1 MNMKNSEFSKKRE
14 EYQEEFDRYVEG
26 QLDQAEIDSL
36 EARLGEDEE
45 AKRCFS
51 EYLHLHAVLQA
62 DGEDLLAEGEGKL
75 IEFPVSQR
83 WLVGLRYA
91 ATVAFLLGCVWLMKG
106 SFSQLEQSG
115 ASGAAPVV
123 ATVEKEEV
131 KVPAVDKA
139 PVVVKGPVVEPVKD
153 PTVATLA
160 DTRECKWAGSSLPTA
175 NGARLGTGRLH
186 LLEGLATVVF
196 DGGAQVT
203 MEAPAVMDVVS
214 AEKCRLISG
223 GLVGWVRKEAEGFQV
238 ETDDALLTDYGTRFG
253 ITVGESGR
261 SEVVVLEGEVGVEH
275 SKVKGEKR
283 LEMGEA
289 LRYDAKSFIS
299 GKAPGAIGAEP
310 DRNAGLGNKK
320 KARGWKAVTTA
331 VGRGKDT
338 YVRQGNGGGP
348 FGRSPLV
355 MAKRS
360 ADRETNQRKTY
371 LGFDMR
377 RFNGVKFREAELALA
392 IRSSGLGYASVV
404 PDSMFTVYGLRDQN
418 LDGWDET
425 NMTWQNAP
433 ANVLEHG
440 SSLDESKVVKL
451 GTFEIKQGVSSGFRG
466 VEGDLLTDFLNQDS
480 NGEVTLIVVR
490 ETDQSSGNGLVHAF
504 ASREHPTAMAPTLRV
519 RVVE

>member
-1 MNMKNSEFSKKRE
+1 MMRKNIISKKRSDFHD
-14 EYQEEFDRYVEG
+14 EFDHFIEGRLNQVET
-26 QLDQAEIDSL
+26 DDL
-36 EARLGEDEE
+36 ESRLEEDEE
-45 AKRCFS
+45 AKTWFA
-51 EYLHLHAVLQA
+51 EYLHLHAVLQV
-62 DGEDLLAEGEGKL
+62 DGEKLLAERDKQL
-75 IEFPVSQR
+75 IEFPVSPR
-83 WLVGLRYA
+83 WLAGLRYA
-91 ATVAFLLGCVWLMKG
+91 AAVAFLLGCVWLLRG
-106 SFSQLEQSG
+106 SFPGVE
-115 ASGAAPVV
+115 ASGPSAGVPTVV
-123 ATVEKEEV
+123 AADNPEV
-131 KVPAVDKA
+131 KAA
-139 PVVVKGPVVEPVKD
+139 VVEIVKD
-153 PTVATLA
+153 PSVATLA

-175 NGARLGTGRLH
+175 NGARLKPGRLH

-203 MEAPAVMDVVS
+203 MEAPALMEVVS

-223 GLVGWVRKEAEGFQV
+223 GLVGFVKKGAEGFQV
-238 ETDDALLTDYGTRFG
+238 ETDDAVVTDYGTRFG
-253 ITVGESGR
+253 VTVGKSGR
-261 SEVVVLEGEVGVEH
+261 SEVVVLEGEVGVAH

-289 LRYDAKSFIS
+289 VRYDSKSFLS

-320 KARGWKAVTTA
+320 KARGWEAVTTA
-331 VGRGKDT
+331 LGRGKDT

-360 ADRETNQRKTY
+360 ADRKSNQRKTY
-371 LGFDMR
+371 LGFDLR
-377 RFNGVKFREAELALA
+377 RFKGAEIREAELALA

-404 PDSMFTVYGLRDQN
+404 PDSVFTVYGLKDED

-433 ANVLEHG
+433 ANILDHG
-440 SSLDESKVVKL
+440 SRLDGTKVVKL
-451 GTFEIKQGVSSGFRG
+451 GSFEIKQGVSSGFRSI
-466 VEGDLLTDFLNQDS
+466 EGELLSKFLNDDS
-480 NGEVTLIVVR
+480 NEIVTFIVVR

-504 ASREHPTAMAPTLRV
+504 ASREHPTAMAPTLRL